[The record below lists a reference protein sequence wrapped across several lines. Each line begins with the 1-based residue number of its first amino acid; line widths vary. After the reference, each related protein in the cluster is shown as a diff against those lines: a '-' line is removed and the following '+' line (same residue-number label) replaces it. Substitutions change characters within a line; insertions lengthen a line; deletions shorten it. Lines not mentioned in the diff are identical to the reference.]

1 MARAFHIFNP
11 LVGPMTDEPRIDI
24 NALIVGDLERKQVAK
39 RRHFLPALLLVLV
52 FVGGSLAVVG
62 VRADLFAQPPW
73 QLALQFVLWLLC
85 FLVFPAIGLGLFFPK
100 RSTRFSLALL
110 AVLATIAAA
119 AGQGLSTV
127 SDLSHHLTG
136 EHGLGCVWFMLA
148 AGLIILA
155 IGYLSGA
162 FIQRRRPSA
171 VYWITAGVT
180 LASLNMV
187 TWHCP
192 VTGLAHVLPGHLGGA
207 ALLLLFASAVALFA
221 HFRQRREEAQ
231 ALDHGA
237 DN

>member
-1 MARAFHIFNP
+1 
-11 LVGPMTDEPRIDI
+11 MTEEPRIDI

-39 RRHFLPALLLVLV
+39 RRHFLPALLLVLL
-52 FVGGSLAVVG
+52 FVGGSLAVLG
-62 VRADLFAQPPW
+62 VRADLFDQPPW
-73 QLALQFVLWLLC
+73 QLALQLLLWLLC

-110 AVLATIAAA
+110 AVVATIAAA
-119 AGQGLSTV
+119 AGQGLSTIA
-127 SDLSHHLTG
+127 DLSHHLNG
-136 EHGLGCVWFMLA
+136 EHGLGCVWFMLT

-171 VYWITAGVT
+171 VYWITAGVA

-192 VTGLAHVLPGHLGGA
+192 ATGLAHVLPSHLGGA
-207 ALLLLFASAVALFA
+207 VLLLLFASVIALFA
-221 HFRQRREEAQ
+221 HFRQKREEAR
-231 ALDHGA
+231 AFERATD
-237 DN
+237 